1 MQIDAHAAAPRQ
13 HARDSLNAVLN
24 AAERRVAQACWVTRY
39 WRTGAHAAS
48 VAACDLATR
57 FTPNTVLR
65 GGYCCATSLFG
76 AMRVHL
82 YELTHNTY

>member
-48 VAACDLATR
+48 VAACDIATR
-57 FTPNTVLR
+57 FPPTWYYAAATVAQPRCLEP
-65 GGYCCATSLFG
+65 F
-76 AMRVHL
+76 VFI
-82 YELTHNTY
+82 